1 MERKRTFRNHGTR
14 GHGIQADRR
23 SRTIRPTRAL
33 AREVAKLDI
42 AEEQALANEIYAGEV
57 EAPEYR

>member
-1 MERKRTFRNHGTR
+1 MGRAVTGYPRPIADLERF
-14 GHGIQADRR
+14 D
-23 SRTIRPTRAL
+23 PTRAL

-57 EAPEYR
+57 EAPEYH